1 MKIDETSRRIL
12 NILQERGSITNA
24 ELAGIIGL
32 APATVFERVKKLEKS
47 GIISNYVAL
56 VEPQMVG
63 KAVIAFV
70 FITMNDYTQ
79 ATIQHLSEEISRMPE
94 VLECYR
100 VSGDRD
106 YLLKVVA
113 DDIPGYDA
121 FVFNKLARLQK
132 VGKFSSMFVLSTV
145 KHQTKIE
152 LEESVPASGSE
163 DRAAGRPGGT
173 APRPSPS

>member
-1 MKIDETSRRIL
+1 MKQIDDTNRRIL
-12 NILQERGSITNA
+12 NLLQERGSITNA
-24 ELAGIIGL
+24 ELAGLIGL
-32 APATVFERVKKLEKS
+32 APATVFERVKKLEKN
-47 GIISNYVAL
+47 GIITDYVAL
-56 VEPQMVG
+56 VDPQTVG
-63 KAVIAFV
+63 KAIIAFV

-79 ATIQHLSEEISRMPE
+79 ETIQHLSVEISKMPE

-100 VSGDRD
+100 LSGDKD

-113 DDIPGYDA
+113 DDIPSYDA

-152 LEESVPASGSE
+152 LEASSADE
-163 DRAAGRPGGT
+163 GT
-173 APRPSPS
+173 SSRS

>member
-1 MKIDETSRRIL
+1 MKQIDDTNRRIL

-24 ELAGIIGL
+24 ELAGMIGL
-32 APATVFERVKKLEKS
+32 APATVFERVKKLEKN
-47 GIISNYVAL
+47 GIITNYVAL
-56 VEPQMVG
+56 VDPQAVG
-63 KAVIAFV
+63 KAIIAFV

-79 ATIQHLSEEISRMPE
+79 ETIQHLSVEISKMPE

-100 VSGDRD
+100 LSGDKD

-113 DDIPGYDA
+113 DDIPSYDA

-145 KHQTKIE
+145 KYQTKIE
-152 LEESVPASGSE
+152 LEASSAVEGSSS
-163 DRAAGRPGGT
+163 R
-173 APRPSPS
+173 S

>member
-1 MKIDETSRRIL
+1 MKRIDETSRRIL

-47 GIISNYVAL
+47 GIINNYVAL
-56 VEPQMVG
+56 VDPQMVG

-132 VGKFSSMFVLSTV
+132 VGKFASMFVLSTV

-152 LEESVPASGSE
+152 LEESVPSSGPGDRTAAS
-163 DRAAGRPGGT
+163 RPG
-173 APRPSPS
+173 RL

>member
-1 MKIDETSRRIL
+1 MISLDPANRRIL
-12 NILQERGSITNA
+12 NILQEQGSITNA
-24 ELAGIIGL
+24 ELAGLIGL
-32 APATVFERVKKLEKS
+32 APATVFERVKKLQQK
-47 GIISNYVAL
+47 GIVRKTVAL
-56 VEPQMVG
+56 VDPQAVG
-63 KAVIAFV
+63 KSIIAFV

-79 ATIQHLSEEISRMPE
+79 ETIQHLSDEISRMPE

-100 VSGDRD
+100 LAGDKD

-121 FVFNKLARLQK
+121 FVFDKLARLQK

-152 LEESVPASGSE
+152 LEETASDTNAGS
-163 DRAAGRPGGT
+163 
-173 APRPSPS
+173 

>member
-1 MKIDETSRRIL
+1 MKVIDNTNRRIL
-12 NILQERGSITNA
+12 NILQDRGSITNA

-32 APATVFERVKKLEKS
+32 APATVFERVKKLEAS
-47 GIISNYVAL
+47 GIIKKTVAL
-56 VEPQMVG
+56 VDPQAVG
-63 KAVIAFV
+63 KSIIAFV

-79 ATIQHLSEEISRMPE
+79 ETIQHLSEEISGMPE

-100 VSGDRD
+100 ISGEKD

-113 DDIPGYDA
+113 YDIPSYDA

-152 LEESVPASGSE
+152 LEDSASGTTS
-163 DRAAGRPGGT
+163 AG
-173 APRPSPS
+173 

>member
-1 MKIDETSRRIL
+1 MKQIDDTNRRIL

-32 APATVFERVKKLEKS
+32 APATVFERVKKLEKN
-47 GIISNYVAL
+47 GIITNYVAL
-56 VEPQMVG
+56 VDPQAVG
-63 KAVIAFV
+63 KAIIAFV
-70 FITMNDYTQ
+70 FITVNDYTQ
-79 ATIQHLSEEISRMPE
+79 ETIQHLAEEISKMPE

-100 VSGDRD
+100 LSGDKD

-113 DDIPGYDA
+113 DDIPSYDA

-152 LEESVPASGSE
+152 LEDSSAAEGSSS
-163 DRAAGRPGGT
+163 R
-173 APRPSPS
+173 S

>member
-1 MKIDETSRRIL
+1 MKTTKPIDETNRKIL

-24 ELAGIIGL
+24 ELAGMIGL
-32 APATVFERVKKLEKS
+32 APATVFERVKKLQHS
-47 GIISNYVAL
+47 GIIKETVAL
-56 VEPQMVG
+56 VDPQAVG
-63 KAVIAFV
+63 KSIIAFV

-79 ATIQHLSEEISRMPE
+79 ETIQHLSEEISRMPE

-100 VSGDRD
+100 LSGDKD

-113 DDIPGYDA
+113 DNIPGYDA
-121 FVFNKLARLQK
+121 FVFDK

-152 LEESVPASGSE
+152 LE
-163 DRAAGRPGGT
+163 
-173 APRPSPS
+173 

>member
-1 MKIDETSRRIL
+1 MKNIDETNRRIL
-12 NILQERGSITNA
+12 NILQDRGSITNA

-32 APATVFERVKKLEKS
+32 APATVFERVKKLEGS
-47 GIISNYVAL
+47 GIIAKTVAL
-56 VEPQMVG
+56 VDPQKVG
-63 KAVIAFV
+63 KSIIAFV

-79 ATIQHLSEEISRMPE
+79 ETIQHLAEQISRMPE

-152 LEESVPASGSE
+152 LGDGASGATSE
-163 DRAAGRPGGT
+163 D
-173 APRPSPS
+173 

>member
-1 MKIDETSRRIL
+1 MKNIDETNRRIL
-12 NILQERGSITNA
+12 NILQDRGSITNA

-32 APATVFERVKKLEKS
+32 APATVFERVKKLEGS
-47 GIISNYVAL
+47 GIIAKTVAL
-56 VEPQMVG
+56 VDPQKVG
-63 KAVIAFV
+63 KSIIAFV

-79 ATIQHLSEEISRMPE
+79 ETIQHLAEQISRMPE

-113 DDIPGYDA
+113 DDIPSYDA
-121 FVFNKLARLQK
+121 FVFNKLARLQM

-152 LEESVPASGSE
+152 LGDGASGATSE
-163 DRAAGRPGGT
+163 D
-173 APRPSPS
+173 

>member
-1 MKIDETSRRIL
+1 M
-12 NILQERGSITNA
+12 
-24 ELAGIIGL
+24 IGL
-32 APATVFERVKKLEKS
+32 APATVFERVKKLEKN
-47 GIISNYVAL
+47 GLIRKYVAL
-56 VEPQMVG
+56 VDPQMVG
-63 KAVIAFV
+63 KAIIAFV

-79 ATIQHLSEEISRMPE
+79 ETIQHLSEEISKMPE

-100 VSGDRD
+100 LSGEKD

-113 DDIPGYDA
+113 DDIPSYDA

-152 LEESVPASGSE
+152 LVESGATEGGASW
-163 DRAAGRPGGT
+163 A
-173 APRPSPS
+173 

>member
-1 MKIDETSRRIL
+1 MKPIDETNRKIL
-12 NILQERGSITNA
+12 NILQERGSVTNA

-32 APATVFERVKKLEKS
+32 APATVFERVKKLEAG
-47 GIISNYVAL
+47 GIIRKTVAL
-56 VEPQMVG
+56 VDPQAVG
-63 KAVIAFV
+63 KDIIVFV

-79 ATIQHLSEEISRMPE
+79 ETIAHLSDEISRMPE

-100 VSGDRD
+100 LSGDKD

-113 DDIPGYDA
+113 DDIPSYDA
-121 FVFNKLARLQK
+121 FVFNKLARLRK

-152 LEESVPASGSE
+152 LGDEVSGTTSQ
-163 DRAAGRPGGT
+163 D
-173 APRPSPS
+173 

>member
-1 MKIDETSRRIL
+1 MKQIDDTNRRIL

-24 ELAGIIGL
+24 ELAGLIGL
-32 APATVFERVKKLEKS
+32 APATVFERVKKLEKN
-47 GIISNYVAL
+47 GIITDYVAL
-56 VEPQMVG
+56 VDPQTVG
-63 KAVIAFV
+63 KAIIAFV

-79 ATIQHLSEEISRMPE
+79 ETIQHLSVEISKMPE

-100 VSGDRD
+100 LSGDKD

-113 DDIPGYDA
+113 DDIPSYDA

-152 LEESVPASGSE
+152 LEASSAAEGSSS
-163 DRAAGRPGGT
+163 R
-173 APRPSPS
+173 S

>member
-1 MKIDETSRRIL
+1 MKQIDDTNRRIL

-24 ELAGIIGL
+24 ELAGMIGL
-32 APATVFERVKKLEKS
+32 APATVFERVKKLEKN
-47 GIISNYVAL
+47 GIITNYVAL
-56 VEPQMVG
+56 VDPQTVG
-63 KAVIAFV
+63 KAIIAFV
-70 FITMNDYTQ
+70 FITVNDYTQ
-79 ATIQHLSEEISRMPE
+79 ETIQHLSEEISKMPE

-100 VSGDRD
+100 LSGDKD

-113 DDIPGYDA
+113 DNIPSYDA

-152 LEESVPASGSE
+152 LEESSAAEGSSS
-163 DRAAGRPGGT
+163 R
-173 APRPSPS
+173 S

>member
-1 MKIDETSRRIL
+1 MD
-12 NILQERGSITNA
+12 
-24 ELAGIIGL
+24 
-32 APATVFERVKKLEKS
+32 
-47 GIISNYVAL
+47 
-56 VEPQMVG
+56 PQAVG
-63 KAVIAFV
+63 KAIIVFV

-79 ATIQHLSEEISRMPE
+79 ETIQHLSEQISRMPE

-100 VSGDRD
+100 LSGEKD

-113 DDIPGYDA
+113 DDIPSYDA

-152 LEESVPASGSE
+152 LEASASGRISE
-163 DRAAGRPGGT
+163 D
-173 APRPSPS
+173 

>member
-1 MKIDETSRRIL
+1 MKQIDDTNRRIL

-24 ELAGIIGL
+24 ELAGLIGL
-32 APATVFERVKKLEKS
+32 APATVFERVKKLEKN
-47 GIISNYVAL
+47 GIITDYVAL
-56 VEPQMVG
+56 VDPQTVG
-63 KAVIAFV
+63 KAIIAFV

-79 ATIQHLSEEISRMPE
+79 ETIQHLSVEISKMPE

-100 VSGDRD
+100 LSGDKD

-113 DDIPGYDA
+113 DDIPSYDA

-152 LEESVPASGSE
+152 LEASS
-163 DRAAGRPGGT
+163 AAKGT
-173 APRPSPS
+173 SSRS